1 MAVVV
6 AGAVASAAR
15 ARLSAV
21 LAVSAFAVEIVA
33 GAGDDA
39 SLSTTM
45 RRPPRVAEVVITMP
59 APVPS
64 NSSERNPAKSPAA
77 RGMAAAVGCAA
88 VRGLGAGRAL
98 LAVSFAKG
106 RVVVVVARGAREAR
120 EGRRGG
126 VLDPKSPTVMA
137 GALDSVASE
146 LRS

>member
-126 VLDPKSPTVMA
+126 VLDPKSSTVMA